1 MIITGDKNRWI
12 GVNNIYFQFN
22 MNLKFIKLAQ
32 KQINTEE
39 LWLSIVYIEDD
50 WIQGLIGPLILDRQT
65 IYIDKIILS
74 EVKQVPVFCG

>member
-1 MIITGDKNRWI
+1 MNRWI

-22 MNLKFIKLAQ
+22 MNVKFIKLAQ

-39 LWLSIVYIEDD
+39 LWLSIVQIEDD
-50 WIQGLIGPLILDRQT
+50 LTQGLIGPLILDRQT
-65 IYIDKIILS
+65 IYIDKILLS